1 MKMPRVVVTGY
12 GCVSP
17 VAKTAR
23 ETYSAVCQK
32 ESGFRKLADIPNLKN
47 PDQYPLAQYVASVDL
62 TQKEFDTFAHRFVKT
77 RSCAFLQMSLK
88 EALEHAQVSKSF
100 IDSNRKAIGVS
111 VGALSSN
118 LTFLTEN
125 ILKAAE
131 SGFDS
136 IHRMTMMNVL
146 NNIHATLVAVEL
158 GLQGPSVVPS
168 TACATGLSAIGE
180 AYNLLRLN
188 FADMF
193 IVGATEETLNPTSVW
208 GAKRMGTLNTD
219 DSGSKIC
226 APFDFQRK
234 GIILGEGAGIIVLET
249 LDSALKR
256 KANIIAEVMGYGIST
271 DGNHFVKPDEQG
283 EGAFTAMKNALLAS
297 GIDLKALQSS
307 QIFVNAHATG
317 TAVGDKAEAV
327 AIERLV
333 SLLQMHS
340 PFEQMQVTAHK
351 GNFGHCF
358 SAAGIIESIIGI
370 QSLQHSV
377 IAPINNFEKTEI
389 ESPTLHMLN
398 QPINNTSLRVMIKNS
413 FGFGGINNSI
423 VFRKF
428 EE

>member
-1 MKMPRVVVTGY
+1 MPRVVITGY

-23 ETYSAVCQK
+23 ETYNSVCQK
-32 ESGFRKLADIPNLKN
+32 KSGFRKLADIPNLKN
-47 PDQYPLAQYVASVDL
+47 PEHYPLSQYIASVDL
-62 TQKEFDTFAHRFVKT
+62 SQKEFDTFAHRFVKT

-88 EALEHAQVSKSF
+88 EALDHAQVSKSF
-100 IDSNRKAIGVS
+100 IDANRKAIGVS

-125 ILKAAE
+125 VLKASE

-146 NNIHATLVAVEL
+146 NNIHATVLAVEL

-188 FADMF
+188 YADMF

-208 GAKRMGTLNTD
+208 GAKRMGTLNTE
-219 DSGSKIC
+219 DSGAKIC
-226 APFDFQRK
+226 APFDFERK
-234 GIILGEGAGIIVLET
+234 GIILGEGSGIVILET

-256 KANIIAEVMGYGIST
+256 NAKIIAEIIGYGISS

-283 EGAFTAMKNALLAS
+283 EGAFTAMKNALLSS
-297 GIDLKALQSS
+297 GIDLQSLQSN

-317 TAVGDKAEAV
+317 TNVGDKAEAT

-333 SLLQMHS
+333 SLLKSYTTFDQMK
-340 PFEQMQVTAHK
+340 VTAHK

-358 SAAGIIESIIGI
+358 SAAGIIESIIGL
-370 QSLQHSV
+370 QSLEQSM
-377 IAPINNFEKTEI
+377 IPPINNFEKTEI
-389 ESPTLHMLN
+389 QCPSLNMLGSSANESN
-398 QPINNTSLRVMIKNS
+398 LRYMIKNS